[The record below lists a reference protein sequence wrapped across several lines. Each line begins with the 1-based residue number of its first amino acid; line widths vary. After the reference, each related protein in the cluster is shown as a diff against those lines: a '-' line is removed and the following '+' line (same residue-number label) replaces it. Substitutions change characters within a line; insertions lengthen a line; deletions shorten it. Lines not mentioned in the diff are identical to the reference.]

1 VERATGTEPASTAPA
16 RMRWMRRTTN
26 PVTSAPG
33 SHGPPDSAVGM
44 TRPAWRLLVDEPTP
58 LHAAHKT
65 DLTTVSV

>member
-1 VERATGTEPASTAPA
+1 MDEVDEEDE
-16 RMRWMRRTTN
+16 N

-58 LHAAHKT
+58 LHAAHKA